1 MAYNI
6 SLYNVS
12 GIVSGNN
19 TGLLTMVQGVS
30 NNLMGGWLGN
40 LFLLGVY
47 VVLLIAFYTN
57 SGDMN
62 RSLMASSFIIFLLSM
77 PLIGLGLVHPWVLL
91 AALIMTGIGVATSW
105 KD

>member
-6 SLYNVS
+6 SLYNIS
-12 GIVSGNN
+12 GIVSGND

-30 NNLMGGWLGN
+30 TNLMGGWLGN
-40 LFLLGVY
+40 LFLLGIFTVM
-47 VVLLIAFYTN
+47 LIAFYTN

-62 RSLMASSFIIFLLSM
+62 RSLMASSFIVFILSM

-105 KD
+105 NS